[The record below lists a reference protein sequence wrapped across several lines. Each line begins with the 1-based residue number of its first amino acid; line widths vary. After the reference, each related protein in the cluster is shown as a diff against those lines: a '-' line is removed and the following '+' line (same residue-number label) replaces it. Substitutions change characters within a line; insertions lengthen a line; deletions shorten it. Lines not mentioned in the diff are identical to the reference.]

1 MLKTEV
7 SMQVK
12 SFTYERSWYGIYHR
26 VKIFSMEKMDSHVGK
41 MSSRGWRVLSQVAH
55 SGQGLGL
62 RPFGKRDTITIAFKK
77 P

>member
-1 MLKTEV
+1 
-7 SMQVK
+7 
-12 SFTYERSWYGIYHR
+12 
-26 VKIFSMEKMDSHVGK
+26 MEKMDSHAGK